1 VIVPPKLLSTTQPHL
16 VATHGLTM
24 WDWVHAAVIVA
35 VTVALSQ
42 MVRRITLKAFGTHSN
57 RPAARISARFAAYL
71 IAAGGLLYSL
81 NALHVKIGP
90 LVGALGIG
98 GIALAFALQD
108 ILQNLVAGVI
118 LQARRPIRHGDQVEV
133 GHYQGTVLDI
143 DLRNVQLRTFDGLDV
158 YLPNR
163 LVLDGAIV
171 NYTMS
176 PLRRLTL
183 EIGIGYRTDLS
194 DAQRCLL
201 HAVSSVDAVL
211 PEPAPAAW
219 VTEFGDSSV
228 KFSVLFWYSVAD
240 YTFWEVRSAVAI
252 SIQQTLR
259 DAGIRIPYPIRTL
272 EVDESTFDEIDLRQ
286 RADR

>member
-1 VIVPPKLLSTTQPHL
+1 MTVPATILSTTQPHL
-16 VATHGLTM
+16 VATHGLTL
-24 WDWVHAAVIVA
+24 WDWVHAAVIVVVA
-35 VTVALSQ
+35 IALSQ
-42 MVRRITLKAFGTHSN
+42 MVRRVTLRAFGTHSN

-81 NALHVKIGP
+81 NALHVQVGP

-118 LQARRPIRHGDQVEV
+118 LQARRPIRHGDQIEV

-143 DLRNVQLRTFDGLDV
+143 DLRNVQIRTYDGLDV

-163 LVLDGAIV
+163 LVLDGPIV

-176 PLRRLTL
+176 PLRRLAL
-183 EIGIGYRTDLS
+183 EIGIGYRSNLS

-201 HAVSSVDAVL
+201 QAASSVDAVL
-211 PEPAPAAW
+211 AEPAPAAW
-219 VTEFGDSSV
+219 VTEFGESSI
-228 KFSVLFWYSVAD
+228 KFSVLFWYAVAD
-240 YTFWEVRSAVAI
+240 HTFWEVRSAVAV
-252 SIQQTLR
+252 SIQQALR
-259 DAGIRIPYPIRTL
+259 DAGIQIPYPIRTL
-272 EVDESTFDEIDLRQ
+272 EVDQSTINEIDLRQ
-286 RADR
+286 HADR